1 MTLLRR
7 TLVVLLGVQVALSLL
22 ALATE
27 RLKVCDACRV
37 SGFDPGMAGAV
48 AYGAILVGVLMRGPT
63 PFLYDGILFG
73 AGVHATL
80 IAQMG
85 IQGRLCGICLAA
97 AAVSAGLVGVAI
109 AWDRAN
115 LGRLAI
121 VAPGAA
127 LIAALGLSSGPPASP
142 VAASGGCIGVRI
154 YIQPD
159 CPYCERLRKEIV
171 PEIEKEFGTRVR
183 IEYRSADDLPGIRRT
198 PTLILDPRR
207 AESRPRIIE
216 GLPTLE
222 RLRGA
227 IRDLEVSL

>member
-1 MTLLRR
+1 MRR
-7 TLVVLLGVQVALSLL
+7 TLVVLLGVQIALSLL
-22 ALATE
+22 ALAME
-27 RLKVCDACRV
+27 RLQDCDACRV
-37 SGFDPGMAGAV
+37 SGFDPGMAGAL

-73 AGVHATL
+73 AGVHAAL
-80 IAQMG
+80 VGQMV
-85 IQGRLCGICLAA
+85 IQERICGICLAA
-97 AAVSAGLVGVAI
+97 ATVSASLVGIAI
-109 AWDRAN
+109 ACDRAN

-121 VAPGAA
+121 VAPAA
-127 LIAALGLSSGPPASP
+127 SLIAALGLSSAPPASP
-142 VAASGGCIGVRI
+142 VAASGGGVGVRI
-154 YIQPD
+154 YIQSD

-198 PTLILDPRR
+198 PTLILEPRR
-207 AESRPRIIE
+207 VASPPRIIE

>member
-1 MTLLRR
+1 
-7 TLVVLLGVQVALSLL
+7 
-22 ALATE
+22 
-27 RLKVCDACRV
+27 
-37 SGFDPGMAGAV
+37 
-48 AYGAILVGVLMRGPT
+48 
-63 PFLYDGILFG
+63 
-73 AGVHATL
+73 
-80 IAQMG
+80 
-85 IQGRLCGICLAA
+85 
-97 AAVSAGLVGVAI
+97 
-109 AWDRAN
+109 
-115 LGRLAI
+115 
-121 VAPGAA
+121 
-127 LIAALGLSSGPPASP
+127 
-142 VAASGGCIGVRI
+142 VRI

-171 PEIEKEFGTRVR
+171 PEIVKEFGTRVR